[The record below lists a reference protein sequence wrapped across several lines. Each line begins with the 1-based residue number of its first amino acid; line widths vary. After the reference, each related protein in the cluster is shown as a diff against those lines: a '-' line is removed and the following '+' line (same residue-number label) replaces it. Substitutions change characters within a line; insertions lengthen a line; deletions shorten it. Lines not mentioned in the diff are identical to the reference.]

1 MCYDVMTT
9 FEDKSC
15 NDSRCEIN
23 RKGVVHK
30 ISEHAKLERILMIE
44 YKPLKHESKSKK
56 ILGLFGISLLV
67 ILFAWLSGLMILNGE
82 IGVAGVFLVPTL
94 IFMGIFFKY
103 LALPKK

>member
-1 MCYDVMTT
+1 MTI
-9 FEDKSC
+9 FEDRSC

-23 RKGVVHK
+23 RKGVAHK

-44 YKPLKHESKSKK
+44 YKSSKQDTKSKK
-56 ILGLFGISLLV
+56 ILGLFGISLLI

-82 IGVAGVFLVPTL
+82 MAAGGVFLAPTL
-94 IFMGIFFKY
+94 FFMAIFFKY